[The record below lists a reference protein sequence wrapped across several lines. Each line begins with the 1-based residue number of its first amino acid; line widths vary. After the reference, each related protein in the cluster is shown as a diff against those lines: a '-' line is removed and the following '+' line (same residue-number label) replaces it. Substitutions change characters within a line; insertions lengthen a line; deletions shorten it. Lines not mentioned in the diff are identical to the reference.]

1 MCVTDE
7 QNRRSML
14 IADAAILLGV
24 SKRTVYYRIREGRL
38 DTIRTVGGSQRVLLV
53 SIERF
58 LRQERGLPPISS
70 MVDVVVPLS

>member
-1 MCVTDE
+1 
-7 QNRRSML
+7 ML